1 MKLKYRVFNGGH
13 LSHYLGRNFV
23 FLFASPTWGFADLS
37 YANLNSRSVDDL
49 ILSRGIDL
57 PSSRL
62 RDTDLYNLP
71 FKKNSILR
79 ISRNYER
86 KFVLRSNLC

>member
-13 LSHYLGRNFV
+13 LELPLSRTQFC
-23 FLFASPTWGFADLS
+23 FPSPTWGLADLS

-49 ILSRGIDL
+49 ILSRGIDP